1 MAQLVVLLY
10 HYNPKV
16 MFSQLLSCIL
26 PFFHSPSEL
35 TWSQSWHFAGGI
47 EVSTS
52 SKIVGTEN
60 VFSSD
65 TGAIRFPF
73 SCHTSMVS
81 ATSGVVASMQALGL
95 PITSCLEHI
104 SSSSNNPDTVMLSV
118 DNPIIIPSP
127 RQLQIASSAPNELI
141 MLTRTEISN
150 EIEVLGA
157 RSYNGHE
164 FDSAPPL
171 LLPVSCDNTI
181 DSSRSVIKTSS
192 SNMAIVCNILIPDD
206 DFDLYIYKIRV
217 IAREPLSDMYSAS
230 RFLSQSSFGATRQS
244 IETFTGDEYSG
255 DITSFISDQM
265 AERATLHRSYFRQR
279 ANPIKV
285 IAAPLSGY
293 ARSQC
298 APGSRWMKYAFD
310 AIYNTKIVVVIDE
323 LESGM
328 VSLSLNG
335 FIRTI
340 VPASHMASATSST
353 TYPIT
358 LDICKVTTRV
368 GGKVSLCNSGKSFEN
383 PQVQFT
389 AGDPVDSD
397 RVVLHQPLV
406 FLEDVPGKHNL
417 LYYHRLNIACQL
429 YSHADVCNFCSPRQR
444 W

>member
-1 MAQLVVLLY
+1 
-10 HYNPKV
+10 
-16 MFSQLLSCIL
+16 
-26 PFFHSPSEL
+26 
-35 TWSQSWHFAGGI
+35 
-47 EVSTS
+47 
-52 SKIVGTEN
+52 
-60 VFSSD
+60 
-65 TGAIRFPF
+65 
-73 SCHTSMVS
+73 MVS
-81 ATSGVVASMQALGL
+81 AASGIVASMQALDL

-118 DNPIIIPSP
+118 DHPIIIPSP
-127 RQLQIASSAPNELI
+127 RQLQIASSGPNELI
-141 MLTRTEISN
+141 MLTRTEVLN
-150 EIEVLGA
+150 DIEVLGA
-157 RSYNGHE
+157 RSYNGYE

-181 DSSRSVIKTSS
+181 DSSRSVYRTSS
-192 SNMAIVCNILIPDD
+192 SNMSIVCNIVIPDD
-206 DFDLYIYKIRV
+206 NFDLYIYKIRV

-244 IETFTGDEYSG
+244 IETFTGVEYTG

-265 AERATLHRSYFRQR
+265 TEPATLHRAYFRQR
-279 ANPIKV
+279 ANPIQV

-310 AIYNTKIVVVIDE
+310 AIYNTKIVVVMDE
-323 LESGM
+323 LESSPGM
-328 VSLSLNG
+328 VSLSVNG

-340 VPASHMASATSST
+340 VPASHMSSATSST

-389 AGDPVDSD
+389 SGDPVDSD

-406 FLEDVPGKHNL
+406 FLEDVPGKQIAF
-417 LYYHRLNIACQL
+417 YNIACQL
-429 YSHADVCNFCSPRQR
+429 YSHADVCNFCSPR
-444 W
+444 